1 MMTTDHFQQS
11 YEKVLQYW
19 RVLARNW
26 WQTLLGAFSCLLFL
40 TIIIAKLPSEYEATT
55 TILVDPQQVPEKYVS
70 AAVNSDPNERM
81 NTLTQQILSRTR
93 LQDIMRKFKLYSD
106 PKRKASEEELVQIMR
121 DHIRIQVKQGSGAQ
135 LSTFTITF
143 QGPDPTV
150 AAGVANEL
158 ASSFIRWNIDNRE
171 QQVEG
176 TQAFLSSELQG
187 AKQSLEEQ
195 ENKLRIFKM
204 SHLGETP
211 DQATTNLQALAS
223 LRSAQ
228 QNNLDSYNR
237 LEQEK
242 LLLTRLPEGAAT
254 GGAPSAPLTKR
265 GRAEADKRQVEIE
278 LRSLRESYSERY
290 PDVIKL
296 KRRLQELTTELDS
309 LPPDQVDTAGDGPT
323 EVSSTSVRLELIEKE
338 EKRLKAEQAR
348 IANQMSAYQA
358 KLEATPL
365 REQQLVELSRN
376 YEVSKQHYQTL
387 LDKSFN
393 IEMAASLEQKQKAE
407 RFTVLD
413 SAQVPEKPVKPRRK
427 ALLLLAGLFSLALP
441 CLVVVTKSTLGAK
454 VSTETELKSMIPKGA
469 RIVALIPRIETAAD
483 RRGKM
488 FVAVTAVVSCVLLCA
503 STAWLVWQ
511 MRPLL

>member
-1 MMTTDHFQQS
+1 MTTDHFQQS
-11 YEKVLQYW
+11 YEKILQYW

-26 WQTLLGAFSCLLFL
+26 WQILVGAFSCLLFL
-40 TIIIAKLPSEYEATT
+40 TIVVAKLPSEYEATT

-93 LQDIMRKFKLYSD
+93 LQDIMQKFKLYSD
-106 PKRKASEEELVQIMR
+106 PKGKISEEELVQIMR

-143 QGPDPTV
+143 QGPDRTV

-158 ASSFIRWNIDNRE
+158 ASSFIRWNIDSRE

-187 AKQSLEEQ
+187 AKQNLEEQ

-211 DQATTNLQALAS
+211 DQATTNLQALAT

-254 GGAPSAPLTKR
+254 GGTPIAPLTKR
-265 GRAEADKRQVEIE
+265 GQAEADKRQVESE
-278 LRSLRESYSERY
+278 LRGLRESYSERY

-296 KRRLQELTTELDS
+296 KRRLQELTAELDS
-309 LPPDQVDTAGDGPT
+309 LPQDQVDSAGDHGT

-338 EKRLKAEQAR
+338 QKRLKAEQAR
-348 IANQMSAYQA
+348 ISSQMSAYQA

-365 REQQLVELSRN
+365 REQQLVELTRN
-376 YEVSKQHYQTL
+376 YDVSKQHYQTL

-427 ALLLLAGLFSLALP
+427 ALLLLAAFFSLALP
-441 CLVVVTKSTLGAK
+441 CVVVITKNTLGAK
-454 VSTETELKSMIPKGA
+454 ISTETELKAMIPKGA

-488 FVAVTAVVSCVLLCA
+488 FVAVTAVLMCVLLCA

>member
-1 MMTTDHFQQS
+1 MTTDHFQQS
-11 YEKVLQYW
+11 YEKIVQYW
-19 RVLARNW
+19 RMLARNG
-26 WQTLLGAFSCLLFL
+26 WQILIGACSCLLFL
-40 TIIIAKLPSEYEATT
+40 TLIIAKLPSEYEATT

-93 LQDIMRKFKLYSD
+93 LQNIMEKFKLYSEA
-106 PKRKASEEELVQIMR
+106 KGKVSEEELVQVMR

-143 QGPDPTV
+143 QGSDPAV

-158 ASSFIRWNIDNRE
+158 ASSFIRWNIDSRE

-176 TQAFLSSELQG
+176 TQAFLSSELQA
-187 AKQSLEEQ
+187 AKQNLEEQ

-211 DQATTNLQALAS
+211 DQATTNLQALAT
-223 LRSAQ
+223 LRAAAQ
-228 QNNLDSYNR
+228 ANVDTNNR

-242 LLLTRLPEGAAT
+242 LLLTRLPEAAAA
-254 GGAPSAPLTKR
+254 GGAPTATLTKR
-265 GRAEADKRQVEIE
+265 GRVEADKRQVESD
-278 LRSLRESYSERY
+278 LRHLRESYSERY

-296 KRRLQELTTELDS
+296 KRRLEELKAELDS
-309 LPPDQVDTAGDGPT
+309 LPQDQVDAARDRWT
-323 EVSSTSVRLELIEKE
+323 EVSSTSVRLELIDKE
-338 EKRLKAEQAR
+338 QKRLKAEQGR
-348 IANQMSAYQA
+348 IQGQMSVYQA

-365 REQQLVELSRN
+365 REQQLVELMRN
-376 YEVSKQHYQTL
+376 YDVSKQHYQTL

-427 ALLLLAGLFSLALP
+427 ALLLLAALLSLALP
-441 CLVVVTKSTLGAK
+441 CVVVIGKDMLGARI
-454 VSTETELKSMIPKGA
+454 STETELKSMIPKGA

-483 RRGKM
+483 RRGKT
-488 FVAVTAVVSCVLLCA
+488 FVAVSAVFTCVLLCA
-503 STAWLVWQ
+503 STVWLVWQ

>member
-1 MMTTDHFQQS
+1 MTTDYFQQS
-11 YEKVLQYW
+11 YEKVIQYW
-19 RVLARNW
+19 RVLARHG
-26 WQTLLGAFSCLLFL
+26 WQTLVGACSCLLFL
-40 TIIIAKLPSEYEATT
+40 TIIITKLPSEYEATT

-93 LQDIMRKFKLYSD
+93 LQNILQKFKLYSD
-106 PKRKASEEELVQIMR
+106 PKGKVSEEELVQIMR
-121 DHIRIQVKQGSGAQ
+121 EHIRIQVKQGSGAQ

-211 DQATTNLQALAS
+211 DQATTNLQALAT

-242 LLLTRLPEGAAT
+242 LLLIRLPEGAAT
-254 GGAPSAPLTKR
+254 GGAPAAGLTKR
-265 GRAEADKRQVEIE
+265 GRAEADKRQVETE
-278 LRSLRESYSERY
+278 LR
-290 PDVIKL
+290 
-296 KRRLQELTTELDS
+296 
-309 LPPDQVDTAGDGPT
+309 
-323 EVSSTSVRLELIEKE
+323 
-338 EKRLKAEQAR
+338 
-348 IANQMSAYQA
+348 
-358 KLEATPL
+358 
-365 REQQLVELSRN
+365 
-376 YEVSKQHYQTL
+376 
-387 LDKSFN
+387 
-393 IEMAASLEQKQKAE
+393 
-407 RFTVLD
+407 
-413 SAQVPEKPVKPRRK
+413 
-427 ALLLLAGLFSLALP
+427 GL
-441 CLVVVTKSTLGAK
+441 
-454 VSTETELKSMIPKGA
+454 
-469 RIVALIPRIETAAD
+469 
-483 RRGKM
+483 
-488 FVAVTAVVSCVLLCA
+488 
-503 STAWLVWQ
+503 
-511 MRPLL
+511 